1 MNASVYRIISSIGF
15 SMSGVMLVVTVILF
29 FKLNVVKLVGELT
42 GRTAEREIQEISQQ
56 TMSYKTG
63 SLRKRRNGATA
74 YLSRGILQARIAPD
88 KKDANENKMQGDD
101 VTMPL
106 FIRNEDAD
114 VTQPLEDVSDADET
128 QVLATTEK
136 LGQWMKVP
144 VKNANARFEIVKDE
158 VLVHTDDTAETEL
171 LNEEDRNF

>member
-1 MNASVYRIISSIGF
+1 MNASVYRFISSIGF

-29 FKLNVVKLVGELT
+29 FKLNVLKLVGELT
-42 GRTAEREIQEISQQ
+42 GKTAQKEIQEISQQ

-63 SLRKRRNGATA
+63 SLRKRRNGASA
-74 YLSRGILQARIAPD
+74 YLTRGILQARTMPD
-88 KKDANENKMQGDD
+88 ENDTSVNKMQGDD
-101 VTMPL
+101 VTVPL
-106 FIRNEDAD
+106 FIPNEDTD
-114 VTQPLEDVSDADET
+114 ETQPLEEIRDANET

-144 VKNANARFEIVKDE
+144 VKNANARFEIIKDE

-171 LNEEDRNF
+171 LNEEDKIY

>member
-1 MNASVYRIISSIGF
+1 MNASVYKIISCIGF

-29 FKLNVVKLVGELT
+29 FKLNVLKLIGELS
-42 GRTAEREIQEISQQ
+42 GRTAQKEIQEISQQ

-63 SLRKRRNGATA
+63 SPRKKRNGASA
-74 YLSRGILQARIAPD
+74 YLTRGILQARTMPND
-88 KKDANENKMQGDD
+88 MSENKMQGED
-101 VTMPL
+101 VTVPL
-106 FIRNEDAD
+106 FVPNEDTD
-114 VTQPLEDVSDADET
+114 ETQPLEEIRDINET

-171 LNEEDRNF
+171 LTEEDKIY